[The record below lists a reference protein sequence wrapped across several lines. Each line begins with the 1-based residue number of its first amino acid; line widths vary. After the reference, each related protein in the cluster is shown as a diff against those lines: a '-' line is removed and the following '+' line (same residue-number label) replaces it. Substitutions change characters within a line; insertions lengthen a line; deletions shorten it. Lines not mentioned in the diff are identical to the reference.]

1 MTEAEIQAWRDIIAT
16 NTVTTIAVV
25 KLLTRKSICT
35 GAEIIAAVEE
45 TKKELAV
52 RPKPEAA
59 GK

>member
-25 KLLTRKSICT
+25 KLLARKGICT
-35 GAEIIAAVEE
+35 EAEILESVEE

-52 RPKPEAA
+52 RPRPEEP

>member
-25 KLLTRKSICT
+25 KLLTRKGICT
-35 GAEIIAAVEE
+35 EAEIIGAVEE

-52 RPKPEAA
+52 RPKPESA